1 MLHIESLDFEYATR
15 PLFHQF
21 SLQLGAGI
29 TWLRGDNGA
38 GKTTLLKLA
47 AGALQP
53 HAGTITLTLP
63 VRAGS
68 SGSSSSGS
76 SASTSGGG
84 GPIGSA
90 AQPLAYRL
98 QSYYCGGDTPQ
109 LPWLTVH
116 ELLDLHVALYP
127 ATDAALLDAEL
138 RAFRL
143 QPALDQPVTTL
154 SLGQH
159 KKMQLSLALALPV
172 SLLLI
177 DEPFNGL
184 DAAAVGYLRAQLA
197 DPARRARQCI
207 VLTSHLEPGLP
218 LAQTVQL

>member
-15 PLFHQF
+15 PLFRQF
-21 SLQLGAGI
+21 NLQLGAGI

-53 HAGTITLTLP
+53 HGGTLTLTP
-63 VRAGS
+63 PARAGNG
-68 SGSSSSGS
+68 SGG
-76 SASTSGGG
+76 GGG
-84 GPIGSA
+84 GPIGST

-98 QSYYCGGDTPQ
+98 QSYFCGGDTPQ
-109 LPWLTVH
+109 LPWLTVR

-138 RAFRL
+138 HAFRL

-159 KKMQLSLALALPV
+159 KKMQLSLALALPL

-184 DAAAVGYLRAQLA
+184 DAAAVDYLRAQLA

-218 LAQTVQL
+218 LAQTIQL